1 MLFYPAGTPSTHK
14 TKKRDILTI
23 PSLTRNLRQTA
34 RRTEKRM
41 LCAHAHVLG
50 TAALLQAYAYSET
63 AIARTLYSGFPPAC
77 KPTVLPPSL
86 IGSSSFFTMHL
97 AAAAAE
103 SSCRHLHTAWDLGP
117 CTANEDLVPA
127 GFKCPLHAC
136 TCLR

>member
-1 MLFYPAGTPSTHK
+1 MPRSTRLICGSQASGPYQHALQ
-14 TKKRDILTI
+14 RGGVLSGCCISNI
-23 PSLTRNLRQTA
+23 
-34 RRTEKRM
+34 M